1 MDHIVIKH
9 VSGILEEMHS
19 LPLHDNEA
27 LAKCAW
33 QAARQSGEVEP
44 VGYVSGDALENLK
57 RGHPVHAY
65 APDTPLVF
73 GSKVWIYTHP
83 PAPAQGVTYLFDSV
97 VSPEI
102 LEYANGDDELLVR
115 RIWDDVRRAML
126 SAPDHGV
133 PSPCPYCEGRGGTGE
148 DWCVACD
155 ATGLKRPEPPKDKTQ
170 EGE

>member
-1 MDHIVIKH
+1 MSDFRQWWVDN
-9 VSGILEEMHS
+9 MHS

-44 VGYVSGDALENLK
+44 VGYVSGEALENLK

-83 PAPAQGVTYLFDSV
+83 PAPTQ
-97 VSPEI
+97 
-102 LEYANGDDELLVR
+102 
-115 RIWDDVRRAML
+115 
-126 SAPDHGV
+126 GV

-155 ATGLKRPEPPKDKTQ
+155 ATGLKRPEPPKDNTQ